1 MGDDDDRDGLPDVSG
16 SDPPP
21 RRRVVRPGVPQWDT
35 PATLAALRGFSEAVP
50 RAVGALE
57 ARSDEHHSDIETLRT
72 DLAAL
77 STDVSAM
84 RADFTQDR
92 RERRLVTLIA
102 VLLGI
107 AGALLAAYA
116 PDVAKTILGA
126 VKVVK

>member
-1 MGDDDDRDGLPDVSG
+1 
-16 SDPPP
+16 
-21 RRRVVRPGVPQWDT
+21 
-35 PATLAALRGFSEAVP
+35 
-50 RAVGALE
+50 
-57 ARSDEHHSDIETLRT
+57 
-72 DLAAL
+72 
-77 STDVSAM
+77 M

-92 RERRLVTLIA
+92 RERRLVILIA